1 MQIFYTVRAGDS
13 LLNIAKRWNISLV
26 SLINAN
32 NIKAPYTIYI
42 GDQLSMPPGVTTY
55 VVKSG
60 DSLFLISQMYRI
72 PINLLAEVN
81 GIGSPYILMPGQVL
95 IIPQGVPYYIV
106 KPGDTLFKIAA
117 KYNVTLN
124 GQPRYD
130 LILNANPGLTTGLIP
145 GMTIA
150 IPYPPPGGTGKLAV
164 ILNDELQSYL
174 GLYEPNTGK
183 LSTLPVNEAGQMSRL
198 FWSPKQTKIAYVGDT
213 GIISI
218 IDVATMRV
226 SKIDQITAP
235 GFIDWAPDSRRVVYS
250 NDSVIRIYDVINNTV
265 QTINGEGALY
275 VQWFPNG
282 TELLYEAKDASN
294 ISQLYKNNIN
304 GTNEVKITNNTQ
316 GNFNEVRLSPDGS
329 FVLYTTPGAS
339 ISEIYTIELA
349 SGKTYKIPGG
359 PEAKNYYPTWSP
371 DSTKIAYSST
381 EFINGKY
388 YSLIRLSSAKG
399 ETDST
404 IAISSCYATPVTWSP
419 DSTKIAY
426 LSACREEYSPV
437 EIWSID
443 IRKQVPINVLSGFSF
458 YSLDWSPAR

>member
-1 MQIFYTVRAGDS
+1 MQTFYTVRLGDS
-13 LLNIAKRWNISLV
+13 LFNIANRWNISLI

-32 NIKAPYTIYI
+32 NLKAPYTIYV

-55 VVKSG
+55 VVKPG
-60 DSLFLISQMYRI
+60 DSIFLISQRYRI
-72 PINLLAEVN
+72 SINLIAEAN
-81 GIGSPYILMPGQVL
+81 GIDSPYILMPGQVL
-95 IIPQGVPYYIV
+95 IIPQGVPYYVV

-117 KYNVTLN
+117 KYNVTTN

-130 LILNANPGLTTGLIP
+130 LILKATPGLTTNLMP
-145 GMTIA
+145 GMAIA
-150 IPYPPPGGTGKLAV
+150 IPYAPPGGTGRLAV
-164 ILNDELQSYL
+164 IINDELQSYL
-174 GLYEPNTGK
+174 GIYEPNTGK
-183 LSTLPVNEAGQMSRL
+183 LSTLAINEGGQMSRL
-198 FWSPKQTKIAYVGDT
+198 FWSPKQDKIAYVGDT

-218 IDVATMRV
+218 IDVATMRE
-226 SKIDQITAP
+226 SKIDQIAAP

-250 NDSVIRIYDVINNTV
+250 KGNVIKIYDVINDTV
-265 QTINGEGALY
+265 QTINRAGALY
-275 VQWFPNG
+275 VQWFPNS
-282 TELLYEAKDASN
+282 TELLYEAKDGSN

-304 GTNEVKITNNTQ
+304 GTNEVKITNNTE

-349 SGKTYKIPGG
+349 TGNIYKIPGG

-381 EFINGKY
+381 TFINGKY

-399 ETDST
+399 ENDST

-426 LSACREEYSPV
+426 LSGCREQYSPV
-437 EIWSID
+437 EVWSID

>member
-1 MQIFYTVRAGDS
+1 MQIFYTVRIGDS
-13 LLNIAKRWNISLV
+13 LFSIAKRWNIPLV

-42 GDQLSMPPGVTTY
+42 GEQLSMPPGVTTY
-55 VVKSG
+55 AVKPG
-60 DSLFLISQMYRI
+60 DSIFLISQMYRI
-72 PINLLAEVN
+72 SINLLLQVN
-81 GIGSPYILMPGQVL
+81 GIGPPYLLMPGQVL

-106 KPGDTLFKIAA
+106 KPGDTLFKVAA

-130 LILNANPGLTTGLIP
+130 LILNANPGLTTNLMP
-145 GMTIA
+145 GMSIA
-150 IPYPPPGGTGKLAV
+150 IPYPPPGGTGRLAI

-174 GLYEPNTGK
+174 GLYDPNTGK
-183 LSTLPVNEAGQMSRL
+183 LSTMPVNEAGQMSRL
-198 FWSPKQTKIAYVGDT
+198 FWSPNQNKIAYVGDT
-213 GIISI
+213 GIVSI

-226 SKIDQITAP
+226 SKIDQIAAP
-235 GFIDWAPDSRRVVYS
+235 GFIDWAPDSRSVVYS
-250 NDSVIRIYDVINNTV
+250 ENSVIKIYDVLNNTK
-265 QTINGEGALY
+265 QAINREGALY

-282 TELLYEAKDASN
+282 TELLYEAKDTSN

-304 GTNEVKITNNTQ
+304 GTNEVKITNNTL
-316 GNFNEVRLSPDGS
+316 GNFNEVRLSSDGS

-349 SGKTYKIPGG
+349 SGKIYKIPGG

-381 EFINGKY
+381 QFINGKY
-388 YSLIRLSSAKG
+388 YSLIRRSGSKG
-399 ETDST
+399 ENDST

-419 DSTKIAY
+419 DSTKITY

-437 EIWSID
+437 EVWSID